1 GDGRGYNQ
9 NVPLPLGAGNT
20 GYLRAFDE
28 VIAPLAEQYLPGMII
43 CASGQDAS
51 AYDPNG
57 RHNVSMP
64 GYYGIGQRVQKLAD
78 QHSDGR
84 AILVQEGGYNPS
96 YAPYC
101 LLATLEGLLGLEPT
115 PDPLAYVP
123 DQTLGLDDL
132 FERI

>member
-1 GDGRGYNQ
+1 
-9 NVPLPLGAGNT
+9 A

-28 VIAPLAEQYLPGMII
+28 VVAPLAKQFKPELII

-64 GYYGIGQRVQKLAD
+64 GFYGMGARVRALAEEY
-78 QHSDGR
+78 SEGR
-84 AILVQEGGYNPS
+84 AVLIQEGGYNPS

-101 LLATLEGLLGLEPT
+101 LLATIEGLLGTEAT
-115 PDPLAYVP
+115 KDPL
-123 DQTLGLDDL
+123 
-132 FERI
+132 